1 MTDKLEVTS
10 SLMNWANIFMR
21 YSLEDFN
28 RYARSAG
35 LSFGQMTVIFH
46 LHYSGPCEVSHFGE
60 LLQITTAGAS
70 QMIDRLVKL
79 GMVTRS
85 ESSTDRRIR
94 RVQLTDNGKRIV
106 EESIAARQAWVG
118 RLVENLSE
126 DEQQLIHR
134 AMHVLSSTANERAD
148 EIVGARF

>member
-1 MTDKLEVTS
+1 
-10 SLMNWANIFMR
+10 
-21 YSLEDFN
+21 
-28 RYARSAG
+28 
-35 LSFGQMTVIFH
+35 
-46 LHYSGPCEVSHFGE
+46 
-60 LLQITTAGAS
+60 
-70 QMIDRLVKL
+70 MIDRLVKL

-118 RLVENLSE
+118 RLVENISE